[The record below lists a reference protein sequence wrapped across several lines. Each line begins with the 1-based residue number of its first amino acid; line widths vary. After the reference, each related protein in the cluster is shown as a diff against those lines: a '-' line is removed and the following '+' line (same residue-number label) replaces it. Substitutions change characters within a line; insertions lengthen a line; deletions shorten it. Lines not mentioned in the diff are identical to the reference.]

1 MYKRSH
7 FNILSLPC
15 KCVFL
20 ITSSPSQILFPPL
33 HHDRDADAYHG
44 LADQLTSSDWVD
56 KTRAWTVFW
65 PVLYW
70 PMDTELFVTK
80 LFTNH
85 NLCLDDHFTQYKS
98 SQKYILS
105 RLHILLIGFSPG
117 TYLILNWCVCTVYSV
132 HYTLQY
138 TLQLCISSLHNMF
151 GYQPCN
157 SYLVYMYLYTSHYLL
172 SALWLVSRLC
182 VCISTLHTIY
192 LKLYLFQPW
201 WLVSR

>member
-1 MYKRSH
+1 M
-7 FNILSLPC
+7 
-15 KCVFL
+15 FL
-20 ITSSPSQILFPPL
+20 ISSSPSQILFPPL

-85 NLCLDDHFTQYKS
+85 NLCLDDHFTEYKS

-105 RLHILLIGFSPG
+105 RLHILLIGFSSG
-117 TYLILNWCVCTVYSV
+117 TYLILNWCVCTHCNSHSSCVSL
-132 HYTLQY
+132 HYTICLGISPV
-138 TLQLCISSLHNMF
+138 TLILCI
-151 GYQPCN
+151 
-157 SYLVYMYLYTSHYLL
+157 
-172 SALWLVSRLC
+172 
-182 VCISTLHTIY
+182 CISTLHTIY
-192 LKLYLFQPW
+192 LKLYLYQPCDW
-201 WLVSR
+201 